1 MENAILREFIMSLQ
15 IVDAKKCLLKNEEA
29 MMLAEIETHPKVREY
44 DTDVHTNN
52 KSEMYRLFKK
62 FLKTLPS
69 NKKQIFLVGKL
80 NGKVIGFLGIYR
92 ESKRMKH
99 VGVVGI
105 TVHPDYWNRGFGTN
119 LLEAGIEHARKE
131 GLLKLEADTLAKNKA
146 MLRIAE
152 KVGFKREGIR
162 KIRIKMGERYEDE
175 ALLGMVLASERH
187 ATS

>member
-1 MENAILREFIMSLQ
+1 LTLQ
-15 IVDAKKCLLKNEEA
+15 IVDAKKHPLKDEEA
-29 MMLAEIETHPKVREY
+29 MMLAEIETHPKVQEY
-44 DTDVHTNN
+44 DTDIHTNK

-62 FLKTLPS
+62 FLETLPS

-80 NGKVIGFLGIYR
+80 NGKVIGFLGIYHK
-92 ESKRMKH
+92 SKRMKH

-131 GLLKLEADTLAKNKA
+131 GLLRLEADTLAKNKA

-152 KVGFKREGIR
+152 KVSFKLEGIR
-162 KIRIKMGERYEDE
+162 RIRIKIGKRYEDE
-175 ALLGMVLASERH
+175 ALLGMILARERH

>member
-1 MENAILREFIMSLQ
+1 LLLENAILREFIVSLQ
-15 IVDAKKCLLKNEEA
+15 IVDAKKCLLKDEEV

-44 DTDVHTNN
+44 DIDIHTSN
-52 KSEMYRLFKK
+52 KNQMYCLFKK
-62 FLKTLPS
+62 FLETLPS

-92 ESKRMKH
+92 KSKRMKH

-131 GLLKLEADTLAKNKA
+131 GLLRLEADTLAKNKA

-152 KVGFKREGIR
+152 KVGFKLEGIR
-162 KIRIKMGERYEDE
+162 RTRIKYGRKI
-175 ALLGMVLASERH
+175 
-187 ATS
+187 